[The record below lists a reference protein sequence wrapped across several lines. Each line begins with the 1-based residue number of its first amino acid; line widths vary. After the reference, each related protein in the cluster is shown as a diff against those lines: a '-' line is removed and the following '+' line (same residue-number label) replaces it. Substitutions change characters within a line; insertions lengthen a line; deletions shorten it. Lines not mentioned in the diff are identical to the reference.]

1 MNHYAPLRLI
11 TTLTL
16 TILFLSACSTPTA
29 IPPTAT
35 PASIPHTAT
44 PEINTEAING
54 EISDYSLLG
63 QMGLNFTGTFEGIS
77 FKLIQQP
84 EKTFNLHIQSFDEAI
99 ELGIMSKDPQGW
111 IQFENIVGW
120 KVEIV
125 YEKNE
130 EEGGGYKVISFTG
143 EAPPPTSADS
153 GVFPTD
159 SSTVH
164 PYTISETPTLS
175 TEYIVH
181 PRDTCASI
189 ALTFNIPQESLIE
202 LNNLSA
208 DCSDLSVGQKLI
220 IPTPVP

>member
-29 IPPTAT
+29 IPLTAT

-130 EEGGGYKVISFTG
+130 EEGGGY
-143 EAPPPTSADS
+143 
-153 GVFPTD
+153 
-159 SSTVH
+159 
-164 PYTISETPTLS
+164 
-175 TEYIVH
+175 
-181 PRDTCASI
+181 RDTCASI